1 MTAVGY
7 LTSCAACAAYSQ
19 NGPSGATAYV
29 TDVPQPHPWF
39 CPRCRAGLIPADEL
53 AVVGASV
60 GLVGAQPEARWVVLA
75 RDGHLVTI
83 RPLGLPEWPTRQVT
97 VGEIRPQFSYER
109 LAASRRR

>member
-7 LTSCAACAAYSQ
+7 LTSCAACAAYSE
-19 NGPSGATAYV
+19 NAPSGCAEYV
-29 TDVPQPHPWF
+29 TDVPQPYPWH
-39 CPRCRAGLIPADEL
+39 CRRCRPGLVPADEL
-53 AVVGASV
+53 AVVGAVV
-60 GLVGAQPEARWVVLA
+60 GLVVGRPEARWVVLA

-83 RPLGLPEWPTRQVT
+83 RPLGLPEWPTRQVA